1 VRLCLLLVAV
11 ALALLGCSTGDGG
24 SGSGSDERGTTGP
37 SEAPPAAAASSKGS
51 HVFVIVMENKEHDDV
66 IGSPS
71 SPYVTSL
78 ARRYTS
84 ASRFFGE
91 VHPSLPNYLALTAG
105 TTFGVKS
112 NCTGCQQSGTSI
124 ADQLEAAGVSWKAYM
139 GGMPSAC
146 FTGAFSGQYAKK
158 HNPFM
163 YYRSVVRH
171 RKRCATRVVPEERLA
186 GDLRAGRLPTF
197 SFLSPGLCDD
207 SHDCSTETGD
217 RYLARTVPPI
227 LRALGP
233 RGFLVLT
240 WDEGVSDR
248 GCCGGLARGG
258 RIPTVVAG
266 PGVRRG
272 GVLTTSLTHYSA
284 LRLIEDALSLPRL
297 RLAGDRRVKSMAG
310 AFKSG
315 VPALR

>member
-1 VRLCLLLVAV
+1 M
-11 ALALLGCSTGDGG
+11 ALTIALLGCDSGG
-24 SGSGSDERGTTGP
+24 SGAEPIGS
-37 SEAPPAAAASSKGS
+37 AAASKGS

-84 ASRFFGE
+84 ASRFFGV
-91 VHPSLPNYLALTAG
+91 VHPSLPNYFALTAG
-105 TTFGVKS
+105 TTFGVHTD
-112 NCTGCQQSGTSI
+112 CTGCQQSGKSI

-139 GGMPSAC
+139 GGMPRAC
-146 FTGAFSGQYAKK
+146 FTGAFSGEYAKK

-163 YYRSVVRH
+163 YYRSVVSH
-171 RKRCATRVVPEERLA
+171 RRRCASRVVPEARLTA
-186 GDLRAGRLPTF
+186 DLRAGRLPTY

-207 SHDCSTETGD
+207 SHDCSTATGD
-217 RYLARTVPPI
+217 RYLARMVPPI

-233 RGFLVLT
+233 GGFLVLT

-248 GCCGGLARGG
+248 GCCGGHARGG
-258 RIPTVVAG
+258 RIPTVIAG

-272 GVLTTSLTHYSA
+272 GVLGASLTHYST
-284 LRLIEDALSLPRL
+284 LRTIEDALGLPRL
-297 RLAGDRRVKSMAG
+297 RLAGDRRTKSLAG

>member
-1 VRLCLLLVAV
+1 VRLSVLV
-11 ALALLGCSTGDGG
+11 ALALVLFGCGSGG
-24 SGSGSDERGTTGP
+24 SDAEPIGS
-37 SEAPPAAAASSKGS
+37 AAAASKGS

-78 ARRYTS
+78 ARRYAS
-84 ASRFFGE
+84 AERYFGV
-91 VHPSLPNYLALTAG
+91 VHPSLPNYFALTAG
-105 TTFGVKS
+105 TTFGVHTD
-112 NCTGCQQSGTSI
+112 CTGCQQRGRSI
-124 ADQLEAAGVSWKAYM
+124 ADQLEAAGVGWKAYM

-146 FTGAFSGQYAKK
+146 FTGGFSGQYAKK

-163 YYRSVVRH
+163 YYRSVVSN
-171 RKRCATRVVPEERLA
+171 RKRCASRVVPEAQLA
-186 GDLRAGRLPTF
+186 DDLRAGRLPAY

-207 SHDCSTETGD
+207 SHDCSVATGD

-258 RIPTVVAG
+258 RIPTIVAG

-272 GVLTTSLTHYSA
+272 ATLKASLTHYST
-284 LRLIEDALSLPRL
+284 LRTIEDALALPRL
-297 RLAGDRRVKSMAG
+297 RLAGDRRVKSLGG
-310 AFKSG
+310 AFEGG
-315 VPALR
+315 VPHIR

>member
-1 VRLCLLLVAV
+1 MRRLPPLALAT
-11 ALALLGCSTGDGG
+11 LALLGCGSGG
-24 SGSGSDERGTTGP
+24 SGAEPIGS
-37 SEAPPAAAASSKGS
+37 AAAANGS

-78 ARRYTS
+78 AHRYAS
-84 ASRFFGE
+84 AERYFG
-91 VHPSLPNYLALTAG
+91 VAHPSLPNYFALTAG
-105 TTFGVKS
+105 TTFGVHTD
-112 NCTGCQQSGTSI
+112 CTGCQQNGRSI
-124 ADQLEAAGVSWKAYM
+124 ADQLESAGVAWKAYM
-139 GGMPSAC
+139 GGMPRAC

-163 YYRSVVRH
+163 YYRSVVAD
-171 RKRCATRVVPEERLA
+171 RKRCASRVLPEGELA
-186 GDLRAGRLPTF
+186 KDLRSSRLPAY

-207 SHDCSTETGD
+207 SHDCSVAVGD

-258 RIPTVVAG
+258 RIPTIIAG

-272 GVLTTSLTHYSA
+272 AKLTASLTHYST
-284 LRLIEDALSLPRL
+284 LRSIEDALALPRL
-297 RLAGDRRVKSMAG
+297 RLAGDRRAKSLAG

-315 VPALR
+315 VPHIR